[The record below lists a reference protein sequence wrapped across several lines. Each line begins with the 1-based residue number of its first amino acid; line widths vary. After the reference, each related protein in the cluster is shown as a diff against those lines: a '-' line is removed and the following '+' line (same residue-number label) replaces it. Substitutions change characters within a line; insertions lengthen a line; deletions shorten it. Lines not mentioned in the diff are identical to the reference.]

1 MDDVEMADST
11 LENNQ
16 QSTFNKISK
25 SKKESKSMLPFI
37 EKYRPSSF
45 DGIISHEDILSTINL
60 FIEKKTIPHFL
71 FHGPPGTGK
80 TSCIYALAHHLY
92 GDSFKSMTLELNASD
107 DRGINIVREKIKDF
121 CGALSSFN
129 SMLTISNSQNTTNA
143 KSFKLVILDEA
154 DMMTSAAQFAL
165 RRVIEKYTRNVR
177 FCLIC
182 NQVNKIIPAIQSRC
196 MRFRFS
202 PLKKEQCLQ
211 RLIEICNLEG
221 IKYENANALSRIIEI
236 GKGDMRKILNI
247 LESTY
252 MTFDTL
258 TEDNVYSSAG
268 LATGKQIQQII
279 QTIQDKSKPF
289 DQVYKEINTLKIEN
303 GVAMSDLLG
312 EMCKFVRAHSNSIPI
327 KNQRDCFKIM
337 AKMEYL
343 DNIGGNEKIIM
354 TNMISSIRTLL
365 S

>member
-1 MDDVEMADST
+1 MMDDVEMKDAT
-11 LENNQ
+11 EEV
-16 QSTFNKISK
+16 STFNKISK
-25 SKKESKSMLPFI
+25 KKEETKNMLPFI

-60 FIEKKTIPHFL
+60 FIQKKSIPHFL

-80 TSCIYALAHHLY
+80 TSCILALAHHLY
-92 GDSFKSMTLELNASD
+92 GDSYKSMTLELNASD

-129 SMLTISNSQNTTNA
+129 TMLSLSSQSQGTT
-143 KSFKLVILDEA
+143 KTFKLVILDEA

-165 RRVIEKYTRNVR
+165 RRVIEKYTKNVR

-202 PLKKEQCLQ
+202 PLKKEQCLK
-211 RLIEICNLEG
+211 RLIEICNKEG
-221 IKYENANALSRIIEI
+221 IKYQSENALHKIIEI
-236 GKGDMRKILNI
+236 GKGDMRKILNV

-252 MTFDTL
+252 MTFDML

-268 LATGKQIQQII
+268 LATSNQINSIIQII
-279 QTIQDKSKPF
+279 KDKSKSF
-289 DQVYKEINTLKIEN
+289 DEVYQMIYSLKLEN
-303 GVAMSDLLG
+303 GFAMSDLIA
-312 EMCKFVRAHSNSIPI
+312 EMCKYVRSISQQIPI
-327 KNQRDCFKIM
+327 DTQRRCFKLM
-337 AKMEYL
+337 AKMDYL

-354 TNMISSIRTLL
+354 SNMISAIRSI
-365 S
+365 